1 MHVLFL
7 TKASREVSTARQWFY
22 QMNDLLLLRGAKTS
36 LNSFEK
42 TNYDIGII
50 HWADQELIQKVLDHS
65 PRAHIGI
72 LNPGIA
78 PPEEIVDNTDFF
90 IVTSFMWQELLL
102 PYNRRIYQHFDY
114 DSPEGKPVK
123 RHTKK
128 KELVIGYHGNEMH
141 YAEDFMPHI
150 ANALK
155 RLACEHDF
163 TLKVVINKATSQPRI
178 DGVKI
183 EFVEW
188 ELESFESHLMTFDIG
203 LCPSFSNLIQLA
215 DPITFIRT
223 PNRVNTLLFY
233 GIPSV
238 ASPLPQSCQFLK
250 NEETV
255 LFAVSE
261 EGWYD
266 AIKKL
271 ITQPDLR
278 NHIGQSGRDMV
289 TTYFSENAA
298 CDAFLKL
305 LNTET
310 EMPLFPKKGFKVAP
324 QTQRSKLSE
333 FLQRSYSYLK
343 GHISMVNKGE

>member
-1 MHVLFL
+1 
-7 TKASREVSTARQWFY
+7 
-22 QMNDLLLLRGAKTS
+22 
-36 LNSFEK
+36 
-42 TNYDIGII
+42 
-50 HWADQELIQKVLDHS
+50 
-65 PRAHIGI
+65 
-72 LNPGIA
+72 
-78 PPEEIVDNTDFF
+78 
-90 IVTSFMWQELLL
+90 
-102 PYNRRIYQHFDY
+102 
-114 DSPEGKPVK
+114 
-123 RHTKK
+123 
-128 KELVIGYHGNEMH
+128 MH